1 MRREKKYPANFIS
14 KDLKEEEGGKINPT
28 HVLQSLYQPLKK
40 PTKLNTNYFILI
52 SIGIYISC
60 FFFKLF
66 KKKYL
71 TNYDTLVS

>member
-1 MRREKKYPANFIS
+1 MRRRKKYPAHFIS
-14 KDLKEEEGGKINPT
+14 KDLKEEEGKINPT

-60 FFFKLF
+60 FFLKLL